1 MVIGGGG
8 AGLRAAIAAK
18 EARPNLEVALM
29 TKGTLGKS
37 GVTAIACSDRMAYHA
52 TLKHTEPGGA
62 DAWKYHAEDVYR
74 IGGLVS
80 DADLAAIL
88 ARNAGDSFYYL
99 DSLGVPFAKVDGLA
113 DQFVTDGSVY
123 ARACY
128 TGPRTANHIE
138 EALVCRIQQL
148 PIDILN
154 DTMAIEA
161 IKQDGRIAGLLAVS
175 TGTQECFAIAA
186 KAVIVASGGPGGLF
200 AVNVFPDGMT
210 GDGQAIA
217 LRAGAELVNMEF
229 IQIGLSSVKTK
240 LACSG
245 SMFRALPR
253 LVNSD
258 GEEFLPKYYK
268 GDYPSMY
275 ETLFK
280 KGASWPVSKEEP
292 SHIIDI
298 AVAKENARGKKVYL
312 DYSANP
318 VGLDLRQVSGTIR
331 AYNEKTK
338 GERIDLDSPEVLAS
352 PLVRLKK
359 INAPAVEWLRE
370 RGIDLDKGDKI
381 ELAPAI
387 QHFQGGIKIRRQAE
401 TCVPGLYAAGE
412 AAGGQHGANRPG
424 GNALMD
430 SQVFGKVAGEAAAAY
445 AETAPDATDI
455 EFAGELAMQETAR
468 KFETCCSCTGG
479 CNSSRVSATE
489 AREKLTAAMS
499 SAAAVVRTEAELNKA
514 LDVVS
519 EIRTSG
525 IRIDDNGVAFACE
538 TLNMLDSAEAVLA
551 ACLQRKESRG
561 PHLFFADD
569 TTITPMDRSPEFDK
583 YVVLSLK
590 NGKIAAEWRE
600 PVRTME

>member
-1 MVIGGGG
+1 MQQYDVLVIGGGG

-18 EARPNLEVALM
+18 ESRPELKVAVM
-29 TKGTLGKS
+29 TKGTLGES
-37 GVTAIACSDRMAYHA
+37 GVTATACSDRMAYHA
-52 TLKHTEPGGA
+52 TLKHTEPGGD
-62 DAWKYHAEDVYR
+62 DAWKYHAEDIYR

-99 DSLGVPFAKVDGLA
+99 DSLGVPFAKVDGFA

-128 TGPRTANHIE
+128 TGPHTANHIE
-138 EALVCRIQQL
+138 EALVRRIGQL
-148 PIDILN
+148 PVEILN
-154 DTMAIEA
+154 ETMAAEA
-161 IKQDGRIAGLLAVS
+161 IKEGDRVVGVLAVS
-175 TGTQECFAIAA
+175 TRTQEMFVIGA
-186 KAVIVASGGPGGLF
+186 KAVIIASGGPGGLF
-200 AVNVFPDGMT
+200 SVNVFPEGMT

-298 AVAKENARGKKVYL
+298 AVAKENGRGKKVYL

-338 GERIDLDSPEVLAS
+338 GERIDLYSPEVLAS

-370 RGIDLDKGDKI
+370 RGIDLDNGDRI

-387 QHFQGGIKIRRQAE
+387 QHFQGGIKIRRTAN

-430 SQVFGKVAGEAAAAY
+430 SQVFGKIAGEAAAAY
-445 AETAPDATDI
+445 AQTAPAATDL
-455 EFAGELAMQETAR
+455 EAAGEMVIEIASR
-468 KFETCCSCTGG
+468 KTKSCAGCPGG
-479 CNSSRVSATE
+479 CSSKRMAATE

-499 SAAAVVRTEAELNKA
+499 RAAAVVRTEAELNEA
-514 LDVVS
+514 LAVVN
-519 EIRTSG
+519 EIRAA
-525 IRIDDNGVAFACE
+525 RISAEDNGVAFACE
-538 TLNMLDSAEAVLA
+538 TLNMLDSAEAVLT
-551 ACLQRKESRG
+551 ACLDG
-561 PHLFFADD
+561 TFA
-569 TTITPMDRSPEFDK
+569 R
-583 YVVLSLK
+583 V
-590 NGKIAAEWRE
+590 
-600 PVRTME
+600 